1 MSKLD
6 VKGHK
11 NPYRSFVDCRTP
23 ERIAEEQQAI
33 DNIKADYKSKEV
45 EHLSMEVSPIKDSFK
60 KGYIP
65 YD

>member
-23 ERIAEEQQAI
+23 ERIAKEQQAI
-33 DNIKADYKSKEV
+33 DNIKADYKAKEV
-45 EHLSMEVSPIKDSFK
+45 EQLSIGVASLKDQFK